1 MPRARAV
8 VKTKGSRAGR
18 SSGLRAGATKK
29 AAQPPLVASRPK
41 PPATKP
47 RPKSGTSGPSVN
59 GTGYSI
65 GTFVVHPKYG
75 VGQVEGVQEQPTGGG
90 EGVSTCLEISFPSQE
105 MKLSIPVEQLDRSG
119 MRRPIARRDL
129 EQVFKVLR
137 GRATVSAE
145 RRSAKRVL
153 DYRRRLSQG
162 DPTSLAEAVRDLG
175 RLSRRKPL
183 SYEERRILGTALRIL
198 SREVA
203 LARGREPDQVREEI
217 ESIVYR

>member
-1 MPRARAV
+1 
-8 VKTKGSRAGR
+8 
-18 SSGLRAGATKK
+18 
-29 AAQPPLVASRPK
+29 
-41 PPATKP
+41 
-47 RPKSGTSGPSVN
+47 
-59 GTGYSI
+59 
-65 GTFVVHPKYG
+65 
-75 VGQVEGVQEQPTGGG
+75 VGQVEGVQDQPTGVG
-90 EGVSTCLEISFPSQE
+90 EERSSCLEIIFPSQE
-105 MKLSIPVEQLDRSG
+105 MKLSIPVEQLERSG

-129 EQVFKVLR
+129 DQVFKVLR

-153 DYRRRLSQG
+153 DYRKRLSLG

-183 SYEERRILGTALRIL
+183 SYEERRILGIALRIL

-217 ESIVYR
+217 ERIVYR